1 MVCNLCDEKFQNWQK
16 LNFHCTRTHKT
27 KPILYCVCG
36 EEITSQSHMYRHLPM
51 HREKSKQSCKNGEG
65 AVRRIKPSSLV
76 KYEAA
81 SFEHHLPQYGPYA
94 ENINLLS

>member
-1 MVCNLCDEKFQNWQK
+1 
-16 LNFHCTRTHKT
+16 
-27 KPILYCVCG
+27 
-36 EEITSQSHMYRHLPM
+36 M